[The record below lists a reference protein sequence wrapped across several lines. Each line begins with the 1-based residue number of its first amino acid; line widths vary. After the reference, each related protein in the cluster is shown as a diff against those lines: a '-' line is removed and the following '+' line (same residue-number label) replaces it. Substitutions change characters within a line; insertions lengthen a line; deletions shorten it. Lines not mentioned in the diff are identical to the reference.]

1 MKYFIRLNRFQDP
14 DNKNSLKK
22 KRLKSLQKVE
32 LYLEPMRAYTME
44 LFCKYS
50 LLSIS
55 GTPDKWNF
63 RLVKPIS
70 PVPWICINKPL
81 LFYSDKW
88 NPR

>member
-1 MKYFIRLNRFQDP
+1 MKLLKHENKPQLDFDHTTVPSRL
-14 DNKNSLKK
+14 S
-22 KRLKSLQKVE
+22 E
-32 LYLEPMRAYTME
+32 
-44 LFCKYS
+44 
-50 LLSIS
+50 
-55 GTPDKWNF
+55 TPDKWNF